1 MKKIFLVVML
11 MFLGN
16 FVSVFAKESSEAV
29 VTVRATLVDEELV
42 IGGVNNKPMIID
54 FKDLKNGN
62 LDFMVSY
69 TGIENSNSKVDIS
82 LKQNDIALTNENS
95 KSINSNINL
104 TKENSV
110 LKGKKS
116 KIVNSIYGNLK
127 NDCKNLENGLYAGV
141 TELNITV
148 IPM

>member
-1 MKKIFLVVML
+1 MRKIFLVVLL
-11 MFLGN
+11 MILGN
-16 FVSVFAKESSEAV
+16 FVSVFANESSEAV
-29 VTVRATLVDEELV
+29 ITVKATLVDEELV
-42 IGGVNNKPMIID
+42 VGGVNNKPMIID

-69 TGIENSNSKVDIS
+69 TGIENSNSKIDIS
-82 LKQNDIALTNENS
+82 LNQNNIALTNENS
-95 KSINSNINL
+95 KTINSNVNIA
-104 TKENSV
+104 KESSV

-116 KIVNSIYGNLK
+116 QMINSIYGNLK
-127 NDCKNLENGLYAGV
+127 SDSKNLENGLYAGV